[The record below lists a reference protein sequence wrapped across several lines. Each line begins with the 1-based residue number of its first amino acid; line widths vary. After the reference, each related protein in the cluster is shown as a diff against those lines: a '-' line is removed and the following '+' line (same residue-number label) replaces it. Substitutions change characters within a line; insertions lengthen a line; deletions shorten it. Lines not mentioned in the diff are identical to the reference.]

1 MTKKF
6 TEEEYQKI
14 VDLFDKFNKFN
25 REDNMGILNP
35 SVTIHF
41 QEELGND
48 FNLINDWSEIVAI
61 MNPRT
66 RDGAHEQFV
75 EKENRYFWRY
85 KNPNVYNVFLHLNKA
100 QGIVRLSYLNRCP
113 LTEKEIIETGYNPD
127 MFDKEEV
134 K

>member
-14 VDLFDKFNKFN
+14 ADCFDKLKK
-25 REDNMGILNP
+25 EYNMGVLNP
-35 SVTIHF
+35 NVTLHF
-41 QEELGND
+41 QEELFND
-48 FNLINDWSEIVAI
+48 FDLVNDWPEIVAI
-61 MNPRT
+61 MDPIT
-66 RDGAHEQFV
+66 RDWAHEQFV
-75 EKENRYFWRY
+75 EKEKKYYWKY
-85 KNPNVYNVFLHLNKA
+85 KNPDVYNTFLHLNKV

-134 K
+134 HE